1 MYLNPGNGDFSSV
14 TPTEIGS
21 GGSGSSTDEGHSTSV
36 AVEDVNRDGVVDLV
50 IGNDG
55 TSNMIYLGSSAS
67 PGDFSSVVGLPFG
80 STNGPT
86 TDVEVGDIDGDG
98 AVDIAAANDGT
109 PNVIYWGDPSLAAGA
124 SPQYAGLGVDQPLAG
139 TSGTAPWPWSTIGG
153 RSDGSTSIALGDLDN
168 DGDLDI
174 VVGNAGGAASQVY
187 QNQFAGGTS
196 DAVRNGLKDSS
207 GTDLPG
213 SAGDDTMDV
222 AISGGAAPSGGG
234 LPQDINLDGWPDIV
248 LAVDGGHNQIYYG
261 SPPSNAGSLVVTT
274 PVQIGV
280 PNTNGQSDPLA
291 NDPIKGSQSVDLMDV
306 DGDGD
311 TEVVFGNADGTTTT
325 YYNDA
330 GTMKLVSNKS
340 PPPPSPPPP
349 SFPPAVPIASP
360 QAPPPPPSPSTAA
373 TAAVTARITATF
385 RGASF
390 RRHRR
395 SHSLRA
401 RRLQIQLRR
410 PHTLRSTRTSWQ
422 THHRPITS
430 IPGGCRESCRVCRQR
445 ARTEQGWRALAFS
458 LRRLRQREEGM
469 TGATAPRWSWA
480 SLPVVRSMQRL
491 D

>member
-1 MYLNPGNGDFSSV
+1 M
-14 TPTEIGS
+14 
-21 GGSGSSTDEGHSTSV
+21 
-36 AVEDVNRDGVVDLV
+36 A
-50 IGNDG
+50 
-55 TSNMIYLGSSAS
+55 
-67 PGDFSSVVGLPFG
+67 
-80 STNGPT
+80 
-86 TDVEVGDIDGDG
+86 
-98 AVDIAAANDGT
+98 
-109 PNVIYWGDPSLAAGA
+109 
-124 SPQYAGLGVDQPLAG
+124 
-139 TSGTAPWPWSTIGG
+139 
-153 RSDGSTSIALGDLDN
+153 
-168 DGDLDI
+168 
-174 VVGNAGGAASQVY
+174 
-187 QNQFAGGTS
+187 
-196 DAVRNGLKDSS
+196 
-207 GTDLPG
+207 
-213 SAGDDTMDV
+213 
-222 AISGGAAPSGGG
+222 
-234 LPQDINLDGWPDIV
+234 WPDIV

-311 TEVVFGNADGTTTT
+311 TDAVFGNADGTTTT

-360 QAPPPPPSPSTAA
+360 QAPPPPPAPLH
-373 TAAVTARITATF
+373 R
-385 RGASF
+385 RHRRRHRPHHRHLPRCPF

-430 IPGGCRESCRVCRQR
+430 ISGRMSRIVLCLLATRHSGTRMAR
-445 ARTEQGWRALAFS
+445 AGFQPSTTQAKRGRDVPE
-458 LRRLRQREEGM
+458 RRHRL
-469 TGATAPRWSWA
+469 PWA